1 MAPPLARRSLV
12 VTALVTAVASG
23 LLAGCG
29 GWWRQHQRAQQRRE
43 AQERCI
49 EQRATLT
56 QLIGAIEA
64 DQRALKT
71 LTEQVYTPTRRPPPP
86 DPELADRF
94 SQLDRE
100 LDQERYLKQSAAWNA
115 SEAERRRLWEQGQL
129 ERQQRVRQRL
139 DARLQELTKVDPAL
153 VIGGQPNRSAIA
165 RRTLC
170 PDP

>member
-12 VTALVTAVASG
+12 VAVVASG
-23 LLAGCG
+23 LLLAGCG
-29 GWWRQHQRAQQRRE
+29 SWWRQHQLAQQRRE
-43 AQERCI
+43 AHARCI

-71 LTEQVYTPTRRPPPP
+71 LSEQVYTPTRRPPPP
-86 DPELADRF
+86 DPDLADRF

-100 LDQERYLKQSAAWNA
+100 LDQERYLKESAAWNA
-115 SEAERRRLWEQGQL
+115 SEVQRRRLWQQGQL
-129 ERQQRVRQRL
+129 QRQQRVRQRL
-139 DARLQELTKVDPAL
+139 DTSLQELMRRDSTL

-170 PDP
+170 PEP